1 MDGEVAK
8 ELLNDEN
15 VKELLEILQK
25 YKQQK
30 RTEGILESVEYVQQL
45 ENTLT
50 GMMEQLTNMRVEL
63 NDMRVQNQY
72 LLRKADWTVKD
83 TLVGSVEKME
93 VRVQELHRKLDHAKE
108 QIKENAKNTLD
119 SMKMYGKKSLK
130 KVTDVLG
137 IRDVLQNL
145 CRQIDRTLGMLD
157 ALTEDVEQCKVD
169 AKQEQKNQDT
179 EQKEQAVASETLGT
193 YQEEMEKFMASQV
206 SEGIHYKTNAEAF
219 EDFKQYYDKR
229 LKMAGAVGKQIESKV
244 VVKDVVKR

>member
-15 VKELLEILQK
+15 VKELLELLQK
-25 YKQQK
+25 YKQREQAMD
-30 RTEGILESVEYVQQL
+30 ILESVEYVQQL

-63 NDMRVQNQY
+63 NNMRVQNQY
-72 LLRKADWTVKD
+72 LLRKADWTVKG
-83 TLVGSVEKME
+83 TLVESVEKME

-119 SMKMYGKKSLK
+119 SIKMYGKKSLK

-169 AKQEQKNQDT
+169 AKQEEKNQDT
-179 EQKEQAVASETLGT
+179 EQKEQAVTSETLGT

-206 SEGIHYKTNAEAF
+206 SEGIHYETNAEAF

-229 LKMAGAVGKQIESKV
+229 LKVAEAAGKQREPKV
-244 VVKDVVKR
+244 IVEDAVKR